1 MVILLT
7 IYLFRKYWKIYNVY
21 IFIEKMLQ
29 ELIKMETKLQKNI
42 SYILKFIDC
51 TRFMASLASNLV
63 NNLYGDIY
71 RIKCK
76 LGHNH

>member
-1 MVILLT
+1 
-7 IYLFRKYWKIYNVY
+7 
-21 IFIEKMLQ
+21 MLQ

-51 TRFMASLASNLV
+51 IRFMASLASNLV
-63 NNLYGDIY
+63 NNLSGDIY

-76 LGHNH
+76 LGHDH